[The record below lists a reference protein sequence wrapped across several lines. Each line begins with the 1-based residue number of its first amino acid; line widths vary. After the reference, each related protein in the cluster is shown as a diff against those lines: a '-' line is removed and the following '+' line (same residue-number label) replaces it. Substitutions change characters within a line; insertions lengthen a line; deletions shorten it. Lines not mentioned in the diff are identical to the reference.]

1 MSKKIF
7 SLPDKDGQFSLFE
20 LVEFVS
26 HDKYPETEGC
36 YFLRPAKTNPDL
48 TKMTK
53 AQLIEYI
60 EALNEDN

>member
-1 MSKKIF
+1 M
-7 SLPDKDGQFSLFE
+7 KDLTGMIKLTIDGLDFE

-53 AQLIEYI
+53 TQLIEYI